1 MQLDMDGWTLIRCRA
16 TEIGSVNE
24 YERIV
29 QTIQKYFG
37 RLVFETYIRDNVALA
52 EAPAQRKDIF
62 AYSGSSSGAEDYLN
76 LSKEI
81 MELLPL

>member
-29 QTIQKYFG
+29 QTIQKYFDAYAHANLENIVYG
-37 RLVFETYIRDNVALA
+37 RIY
-52 EAPAQRKDIF
+52 AQTDMSEHTHTHTRIPMDTF
-62 AYSGSSSGAEDYLN
+62 LHATEC
-76 LSKEI
+76 
-81 MELLPL
+81 